1 MSRFGGLALASF
13 LAIAFAIDQGVSAQ
27 EQIGI
32 PPTLNPPVAGEPGS
46 GVSGQ
51 PTPQP
56 LPIEHDWSVPSGSGL
71 LESPTVELIPMP
83 TEDAVEMSRT
93 AWLAQT
99 PPWSWFP
106 WNGWENSAEL
116 GLNGASGNTESMT
129 LQTGARF
136 KRKTDWNVF
145 DLRLLQNRTHNSG
158 VTAQNN
164 VLLYGDFERSL
175 GESAWNVFVK
185 QGLEYDE
192 LRAFDLRYFIN
203 SGLGYNWIDADGLLL
218 STRMG
223 AGASRDFGGVED
235 RWKPEALFGA
245 TYEHQVNA
253 RHKLIAKLDFYP
265 AWEDFSDF
273 RTIADL
279 SWEFLLAEA
288 PNLSLKF
295 GAMHRH
301 DSQPDEAFLPNDLN
315 YSALLLY
322 KF

>member
-1 MSRFGGLALASF
+1 MSRLGGLVLASF
-13 LAIAFAIDQGVSAQ
+13 LAIGVTIDHGVSAQ
-27 EQIGI
+27 EQLGV
-32 PPTLNPPVAGEPGS
+32 PAYLNSPGDGEPGS
-46 GVSGQ
+46 GVPGQ
-51 PTPQP
+51 AAPQP
-56 LPIEHDWSVPSGSGL
+56 LPIEHDWAVPSGSGL
-71 LESPTVELIPMP
+71 LESPTFEVLPAPAE
-83 TEDAVEMSRT
+83 TEVEMSRT
-93 AWLAQT
+93 ARLAQMQ
-99 PPWSWFP
+99 PWSWFP

-116 GLNGASGNTESMT
+116 GLNGATGNTESMT

-136 KRKTDWNVF
+136 KRKTAWNMF

-158 VTAQNN
+158 VIAQNN

-218 STRMG
+218 STRVG
-223 AGASRDFGGVED
+223 AGASRDFGGVDD
-235 RWKPEALFGA
+235 RWKPEALLGA

-253 RHKLIAKLDFYP
+253 RHKLIAKLDYYP

-279 SWEFLLAEA
+279 SWEYLLAEA
-288 PNLSLKF
+288 PSLSLKF

-301 DSQPDEAFLPNDLN
+301 DSQPGEAFPNDLN